1 MLLFFIIF
9 FVRKK
14 VKLTRWN
21 DFFVRKKV
29 KLTRWNEWLTKKII
43 LQFYILAKVIIFLK
57 VFQHDFLTVWISSI
71 LFWGDLAPSRWT
83 SVILIENTLRASKA
97 LVRNDTIIHFNVV
110 QTATLMRMPQMSKLF
125 ETVSSSSSPA
135 LLVQKLWFFTAG

>member
-1 MLLFFIIF
+1 MLLFFYYF
-9 FVRKK
+9 FCQEKSKTYSVEWMTDKK
-14 VKLTRWN
+14 V
-21 DFFVRKKV
+21 
-29 KLTRWNEWLTKKII
+29 I